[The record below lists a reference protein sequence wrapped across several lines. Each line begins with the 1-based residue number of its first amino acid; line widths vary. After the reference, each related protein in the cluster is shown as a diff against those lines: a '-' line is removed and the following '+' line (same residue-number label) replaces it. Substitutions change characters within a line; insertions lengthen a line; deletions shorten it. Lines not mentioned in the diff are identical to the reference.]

1 MDDQAKAAVLAAISA
16 RSKEPFSDGELYYPA
31 IDSVQIIYEGTLED
45 SSARKLLV
53 ELYTNFV
60 VCAFVTEKSEAVPKD
75 FLQDLALS
83 LLVNRPLPKIEDLK
97 EQINAGNGEVCRF
110 KMQKDAPTRKSSPL
124 PSPDSPPTQFWS
136 FNAIHTRRSS
146 DASIVL
152 F

>member
-97 EQINAGNGEVCRF
+97 EQINVQSAEGRADAGVISAAEPGL
-110 KMQKDAPTRKSSPL
+110 T
-124 PSPDSPPTQFWS
+124 
-136 FNAIHTRRSS
+136 FNAILEFQRHTH
-146 DASIVL
+146 AS
-152 F
+152 